1 MELERSTGT
10 GTKKLFTGIFSGK
23 VVAINPT
30 KEELSELLGFELT
43 SETKD
48 QVYEGKTDKGDDF
61 VSISFWLEADTPE
74 KQKFNAR
81 FRLVNK
87 PVLSEGSGKKQFVN
101 QSATSTWV
109 DNEDNLPSWFTDFRD
124 KNGNPILKDDKGALT
139 GDKKVRESI
148 QGEANLYNFLRSWF
162 GKVSFFSE
170 RTNILMDVN
179 KLFRDVENFV
189 DKEYRSQLRA
199 GDDAMITNVVAMA
212 YVNIS
217 EKEGDVKMF
226 QNIYSDYLGQWQ
238 MKKIN
243 FALSSGNW
251 EADKGIKKWKEQLEG
266 KYGCDGAF
274 TFTPLQAFDP
284 TNYQQASEETFTGSV
299 DATDIDF

>member
-1 MELERSTGT
+1 MELEKSTGT
-10 GTKKLFTGIFSGK
+10 SAKKLFTGIFSGK

-61 VSISFWLEADTPE
+61 VTISFWLEADTAE

-87 PVLSEGSGKKQFVN
+87 PVVSEGSGKTQWVN

-109 DNEDNLPSWFTDFRD
+109 DSENNLPSWFTKFTD
-124 KNGNPILKDDKGALT
+124 KNGNLITKDDKGELS
-139 GDKKVRESI
+139 GSKKVRESI
-148 QGEANLYNFLRSWF
+148 QGEANLYNFLRAWF

-170 RTNILMDVN
+170 RTNILIDVN
-179 KLFRDVENFV
+179 KLFRDVENYV
-189 DKEYRSQLRA
+189 DKEYRSQLKA
-199 GDDAMITNVVAMA
+199 GDDAMITNIVAMA

-217 EKEGDVKMF
+217 EKDGETKMF
-226 QNIYSDYLGQWQ
+226 QNVYSDYLGQWQ

-243 FALSSGNW
+243 LALSSGNW
-251 EADKGIKKWKEQLEG
+251 ELDKGIKKWKEQLEG

-274 TFTPLQAFDP
+274 TITALQPFDAD
-284 TNYQQASEETFTGSV
+284 NYQQATNEPMTSIEA
-299 DATDIDF
+299 DDIDF